1 MKKTKKILSIGR
13 IVWFVFI
20 AGILMILYTPYLH
33 VHIDVSSSTEGTV
46 ILGNYNT
53 DRKEEIFETYN
64 YLGHKTWRTV
74 SDRTKSINYLMIPLV
89 TDSLEFKSQDVSEM
103 TLDDIRVSF
112 GPFQLKKYTA
122 DNLKQEA
129 AEIRDLDISTENHK
143 IHLKLKNSNGI
154 IRFKNHHYLSNA
166 RILFIYG
173 IVLVIAGLLTE
184 LVFRKFPEK
193 IKKMPLNEC
202 LLIAGPCWM
211 FFLCENILGNI
222 FYINLFF
229 RLLNVGLLMIVYKL
243 IYLLFRRMPGSYL
256 GVSLILVIYS
266 IVDTF
271 VVAFRNRPIAPWD
284 FTAIRTAMD
293 VAGNYDLK
301 FTWYMILAAAVAVF
315 LYILLKCVPK
325 DKKKLDKWDRGYLII
340 LIATAVYFVFAGQ
353 YYLWDIELL
362 SRFQNDG
369 TTLTFSGLL
378 LQYAKEQPRKP
389 KGYSDQ
395 KLASIEKKMR
405 KDAEKDQGKGT
416 VPANIIIVMNESFSD
431 LDIGGTDIAKGIT
444 PYFDSLDNTIR
455 GNLYVSVRG
464 GGTCNTEYETLTG
477 NTTAFFASGVY
488 PFSMYMNRDV
498 PSIVSRAKESGYET
512 TGIHLGKGTN
522 WNRATAWK
530 RLQFDHR
537 VFADDFKGMK
547 TVHGYPTDE
556 QDYEILEENYEK
568 QLPSKQLIF
577 NVTYQNHGGYDD
589 AEDLK
594 KTVDLSSYG
603 NGDYDFAENYLSL
616 LKLSDSAFR
625 ELIEYYRKSDEPTM
639 IVMYGDHQPS
649 LGADADNLFF
659 PNAGSAEEN
668 MKEYVTPFVIWAN
681 YDIPDQ
687 TYDRLSANY
696 MSSLVLHTANMKL
709 TPYQQYLWELKDSWP
724 VITLNGCFD
733 AKGKFY
739 SSVNEISD
747 EKINEYR
754 MLQYNQVFDS
764 RRRNS
769 LFTSDEG

>member
-1 MKKTKKILSIGR
+1 M
-13 IVWFVFI
+13 I
-20 AGILMILYTPYLH
+20 AGILVTVYTPYLH
-33 VHIDVSSSTEGTV
+33 VHVDISSCKEGTI
-46 ILGNYNT
+46 ILGNYNS
-53 DRKEEIFETYN
+53 DRQEEIFETYN
-64 YLGHKTWRTV
+64 YLGHKTWRNV
-74 SDRTKSINYLMIPLV
+74 SDKTKSLDYFMIPLV
-89 TDSLEFKSQDVSEM
+89 TDSLEFKSQDVSEI
-103 TLDDIRVSF
+103 TIRDIRVSF
-112 GPFQLKKYTA
+112 GPFLLKKYTA
-122 DNLKQEA
+122 DNLKQET
-129 AEIRDLDISTENHK
+129 AETKNLDITTVNDQM
-143 IHLKLKNSNGI
+143 HLRLSNSNGY
-154 IRFKNHHYLSNA
+154 IRFQNTYYLANGW
-166 RILFIYG
+166 IWFLYG
-173 IVLVIAGLLTE
+173 VVLLIAWFLSGWFLRH
-184 LVFRKFPEK
+184 FKEK
-193 IKKMPLNEC
+193 CGKVPLNEC

-243 IYLLFRRMPGSYL
+243 IYLLFHRLPGSYL
-256 GVSLILVIYS
+256 LVSLVLIIYS

-293 VAGNYDLK
+293 VAANYHLK
-301 FTWYMILAAAVAVF
+301 FTWYMFLAVFVAVF
-315 LYILLKCVPK
+315 LYILMKLVPK

-340 LIATAVYFVFAGQ
+340 LITTAVYFVFAGQ

-378 LQYAKEQPRKP
+378 LQYAREQPHKP
-389 KGYSDQ
+389 AGYSDEE
-395 KLASIEKKMR
+395 LASIEKKMR
-405 KDAEKDQGKGT
+405 KDANQDQSDGT
-416 VPANIIIVMNESFSD
+416 VPANIIVVMNESFSD
-431 LDIGGTDIAKGIT
+431 LDIGGTDYAKNIT

-455 GNLYVSVRG
+455 GNMYVSVRG

-488 PFSMYMNRDV
+488 PFSMYMNRNV
-498 PSIVSRAKESGYET
+498 PSIVSSLEENGYET

-522 WNRATAWK
+522 WNRETAWK
-530 RLQFDHR
+530 KLQFEHS
-537 VFADDFKGMK
+537 VFSDSNNGLR

-568 QLPSKQLIF
+568 YNAEKQLIF

-594 KTVDLSSYG
+594 KTVDLSAYG
-603 NGDYDFAENYLSL
+603 NGDYDSAENYLSL
-616 LKLSDSAFR
+616 LRLSDDAFR
-625 ELIEYYRKSDEPTM
+625 KLIAYYQKVKEPTM

-659 PNAGSAEEN
+659 PDAGSAKEN

-687 TYDRLSANY
+687 TYEKLSANY
-696 MSSLVLHTANMKL
+696 MSSLILHTANMKL
-709 TPYQQYLWELKDSWP
+709 TPYQQFLWELKDSYP
-724 VITLNGCFD
+724 VITLYGCFD

-739 SSVNEISD
+739 DSVNDIDD

-754 MLQYNQVFDS
+754 MLQYNNVFDS
-764 RRRNS
+764 HRRDS
-769 LFTSDEG
+769 LFSSKE